1 MAHHGKNTLRMALA
15 AFSAAALS
23 ACSSVPIWE
32 PPGDSAAASGGGA
45 PIIEKSTGASSRA
58 AAQPGPSVQAPEAQS
73 VPLGIDQPSREEAP
87 DASSDETSFEKE
99 LKAVQGQS
107 QAMQPGFVV
116 TGAQSEG
123 EDGVE
128 ITLQARNQ
136 GESALV
142 KKMVIRVPA
151 TLMSRIGIETPDGV
165 RSLTQWFTSGARTSL
180 KAGGDGGASEGAALQ
195 VRAKSITFADGAP
208 GFAVDISNTRT
219 PGRRDVI
226 FALREAD
233 ANFVQVESED
243 SDFSKMSLRDWL
255 TLRADVRFKTPALP
269 LAPLSDSAVES
280 WAAFTSVKNLK
291 SAGGLSD
298 SEARALL
305 PKLQFSLVPDGLSGA
320 GVLKIG
326 SISARVMRCRTASSG
341 DLSGGLP
348 VCSWDTSALE
358 RTARVSPGASDPE
371 FAEIA
376 QTKGLPAGIGGILLK
391 AGDTL
396 LTVDQ
401 GRIFFWKKVSS
412 EARDNSRVFETVSMD
427 TTR

>member
-1 MAHHGKNTLRMALA
+1 MADHGKNTLRMALA
-15 AFSAAALS
+15 VFSAAALS

-32 PPGDSAAASGGGA
+32 PPGDSAADLGGGV

-58 AAQPGPSVQAPEAQS
+58 AARPKPSVQEPEAQS
-73 VPLGIDQPSREEAP
+73 VPLGIEQPPREEVPETSAG
-87 DASSDETSFEKE
+87 ETSFEKE

-116 TGAQSEG
+116 TGVQSEG

-136 GESALV
+136 GESALT

-151 TLMSRIGIETPDGV
+151 SLMSRIGIETPDGV
-165 RSLTQWFTSGARTSL
+165 RSLTQWFTSGARISL
-180 KAGGDGGASEGAALQ
+180 KADGDASEGASLQ

-208 GFAVDISNTRT
+208 GFAVDISNTKT

-233 ANFVQVESED
+233 AGFVQVESED

-255 TLRADVRFKTPALP
+255 TLRADVHFKTPALP

-291 SAGGLSD
+291 SAGVLSD
-298 SEARALL
+298 AEARELL
-305 PKLQFSLVPDGLSGA
+305 PKLQFSLVPDGLAGA
-320 GVLKIG
+320 GVIKIG
-326 SISARVMRCRTASSG
+326 SIRARVTRCRTASSG
-341 DLSGGLP
+341 DLSSELP
-348 VCSWDTSALE
+348 VCSRDTSALE
-358 RTARVSPGASDPE
+358 RTARVSSGASDPE

-376 QTKGLPAGIGGILLK
+376 QAKGLPAGIGGILLK

-396 LTVDQ
+396 LTADQ

-412 EARDNSRVFETVSMD
+412 EARDNSRVFETVSID